1 MIHRL
6 RNWLDA
12 IPLDDPIERRQAS
25 VFQLV
30 LIAWIALALV
40 WMFITALLF
49 TQPPPAS
56 AEASAGPIPP
66 ILLISFALLLF
77 SFMFWWFSPVV
88 ALALL
93 RRRRFKVA
101 VLVATLGL
109 LIAHSIGT
117 FVLGT
122 TDGSVLVVFQLPIA
136 LAGLLAGRRLLLT
149 ATGTSIAVVV
159 GVSILQSQSPP
170 LAGFFSFVPGASG
183 DVSTT
188 PDASVGA
195 SVVFFLAVTLVVTLL
210 LDRFGGTFRTALT
223 NSLEREAD
231 LERSRA
237 SLEGVVAE
245 RTALLQTALDEVQ
258 TRALEQADLLARIE
272 EQYAVIHDL
281 SVPVIPISADTL
293 IMPLVGALD
302 SARLQQLREQSLQAL
317 ERTTARTLILDI
329 TGVPLVDSQV
339 AQGLIQTVRAG
350 RLLGADV
357 ALVGI
362 RPEVAQTIVGL
373 GIEFGD
379 IRTFSD
385 LQSALAHIS
394 TQRARAASQPSSKGL

>member
-1 MIHRL
+1 MIQRL
-6 RNWLDA
+6 RNWLEA
-12 IPLDDPIERRQAS
+12 IPLDDPIERRQANA
-25 VFQLV
+25 FQLV
-30 LIAWIALALV
+30 LIAWIALSVV
-40 WMFITALLF
+40 WMFVTALLF

-56 AEASAGPIPP
+56 AEPIPP
-66 ILLISFALLLF
+66 VIVISIALLFF
-77 SFMFWWFSPVV
+77 SFTFWWFSPVV

-93 RRRRFKVA
+93 RRGRFKVA
-101 VLVATLGL
+101 VLVATLGM

-122 TDGSVLVVFQLPIA
+122 GNGSVLVVYQLPIA

-149 ATGTSIAVVV
+149 ATGTSIAVIV

-170 LAGFFSFVPGASG
+170 LAGFFSFVPDASG
-183 DVSTT
+183 NVSAA
-188 PDASVGA
+188 PNSAVWGN
-195 SVVFFLAVTLVVTLL
+195 VVFFLVITLVVTLL
-210 LDRFGGTFRTALT
+210 LDRFGGTFRTALI

-231 LERSRA
+231 LERTRA
-237 SLEGVVAE
+237 SLEGIVAE
-245 RTALLQTALDEVQ
+245 RTVLLQTALDEVQ
-258 TRALEQADLLARIE
+258 ARASEQAELLARID
-272 EQYAVIHDL
+272 EQFAVIRDL

-293 IMPLVGALD
+293 VMPLVGALD

-317 ERTTARTLILDI
+317 ERTAAHILILDI

-350 RLLGADV
+350 RLLGAEV

-373 GIEFGD
+373 GIQFGD
-379 IRTFSD
+379 MHTYSD

-394 TQRARAASQPSSKGL
+394 ARRARAASQPSTNNSTR